1 MRLSHIFCDFKI
13 FFYHSAFTDIYMPGE
28 ILFFR
33 EDKRVCTSS
42 SVQKTEKT
50 LFGFAK
56 KTHNL
61 IIRFVIKPDFRVFRQ
76 ILVRTFKIT
85 KEFAIVI
92 HF

>member
-56 KTHNL
+56 KTHIL
-61 IIRFVIKPDFRVFRQ
+61 IISFVIKQQ
-76 ILVRTFKIT
+76 IIKILSGRALELVSFCCL
-85 KEFAIVI
+85 
-92 HF
+92 